1 MQADL
6 KDSIKNTSA
15 GKEAERILRACVHCG
30 FCTATC
36 PTYRLLGDEL
46 DGPRGRIYL
55 IKSMLEGKPA
65 TAKTLQH
72 LDRCLTCR
80 SCETTCPSGVEYG
93 KLLDVGRHYA
103 EQQVERSLFDKF
115 FRGLL
120 LRVLPYRKR
129 FSLLLKLGRTFRPIL
144 PAALKK
150 QVPVAVKTTF
160 TISGKQHE
168 RKVLLLSGCVQPSL
182 APSINAATRLLLDRL
197 GVAAIEIDAEQ
208 CCGALG
214 HHLNATGQARDFMR
228 ANIDAMTSIIN
239 EQGIEAIIST
249 ASGCGVHLKDY
260 GYHFR
265 EDPEYFDKAQQVAL
279 LTKDIAEFIQDND
292 LSKLEFTRADIPIA
306 FQSPCTLQ
314 HGQKLTGVVEDILQR
329 LGCRL
334 VPVDNAYL
342 CCGSAGVYSLL
353 QTTIS
358 QQVKQEKLKTL
369 LQNDAELILTANIG
383 CLVHLDQSSPVPV
396 RHWAEYIASRI
407 SE

>member
-1 MQADL
+1 
-6 KDSIKNTSA
+6 
-15 GKEAERILRACVHCG
+15 
-30 FCTATC
+30 
-36 PTYRLLGDEL
+36 
-46 DGPRGRIYL
+46 
-55 IKSMLEGKPA
+55 
-65 TAKTLQH
+65 
-72 LDRCLTCR
+72 
-80 SCETTCPSGVEYG
+80 
-93 KLLDVGRHYA
+93 
-103 EQQVERSLFDKF
+103 
-115 FRGLL
+115 
-120 LRVLPYRKR
+120 
-129 FSLLLKLGRTFRPIL
+129 
-144 PAALKK
+144 
-150 QVPVAVKTTF
+150 
-160 TISGKQHE
+160 
-168 RKVLLLSGCVQPSL
+168 
-182 APSINAATRLLLDRL
+182 
-197 GVAAIEIDAEQ
+197 
-208 CCGALG
+208 GALG

-249 ASGCGVHLKDY
+249 ASGRGVHLKDY